1 MVYSPW
7 GCKESD
13 RTNSFTFHL
22 LRVPGFGR
30 GRWALAPGSKGEI
43 QLSTTFWTCED
54 SHLVTQPKPL
64 KRPGWWKGK
73 FALFWM
79 PARGGGAVPDTC
91 PKTDSSIPDN
101 WEKRFYR
108 LR

>member
-7 GCKESD
+7 VCKESD

-30 GRWALAPGSKGEI
+30 GRWVLAPGSKGEI

-79 PARGGGAVPDTC
+79 PARGGGHPHQTPVQRPTPPSLTIGKKGFID
-91 PKTDSSIPDN
+91 
-101 WEKRFYR
+101 
-108 LR
+108 